1 MSKKNFDIYFD
12 LGASKI
18 RVAGFDI
25 VENNQIF
32 FLENNCLTSLKT
44 NQLDL
49 SITDQT
55 LEKMI
60 LEIEKKTGEYLNS
73 INLMLDSPEA
83 LSISLSVSKKNEK
96 KFLEKEDI
104 EYLIQDAKQQVLS
117 AYQDKSIIHI
127 VTSNYK
133 VNNHEYASLPL
144 NIECNKFSID
154 IVFICFPKVII
165 ENLEKLFSKHQISID
180 NFICSSYAKSL
191 NYKSNFFLNENIL
204 FVDVG
209 FKKTSIIYYN
219 KNEIIFFDVLPIGGN
234 HITSD
239 ISKILNLNMEE
250 SENIKINFDQQK
262 NILNEK
268 KISANLVQQIISAR
282 IEEILELSLKTIK
295 LNLDFA
301 LLDQH
306 KVVLMGDGSIILD
319 SEFKEKISFSKKIEL
334 IEESTED
341 ICESAFK
348 LIGGFNKQEVVIIPK
363 KAKKKGF
370 FEKLFHLFR

>member
-1 MSKKNFDIYFD
+1 MREKKFEFIFDCGSSRVRG
-12 LGASKI
+12 GAINVDDIKKSFYNESEFFFAQSDIDIKI
-18 RVAGFDI
+18 KNI
-25 VENNQIF
+25 V
-32 FLENNCLTSLKT
+32 TSLEK
-44 NQLDL
+44 N
-49 SITDQT
+49 TD
-55 LEKMI
+55 
-60 LEIEKKTGEYLNS
+60 EYLDS
-73 INLMLDSPEA
+73 INLMIDSQKM
-83 LSISLSVSKKNEK
+83 LTIGVSISKKIDGSKLK
-96 KFLEKEDI
+96 KEDI
-104 EYLIQDAKQQVLS
+104 QFLIQDAKQQLLKNYPNQNIVH
-117 AYQDKSIIHI
+117 III
-127 VTSNYK
+127 QNYK
-133 VNNHEYASLPL
+133 IDDTNYNFFPDKM
-144 NIECNKFSID
+144 NCN
-154 IVFICFPKVII
+154 
-165 ENLEKLFSKHQISID
+165 LISID
-180 NFICSSYAKSL
+180 VLFICIPKNIIDYYKRIFFKLDISINQIFCSSYAKSL
-191 NYKSNFFLNENIL
+191 NYKNSFFLNENIL
-204 FVDVG
+204 FIDVG

-262 NILNEK
+262 NVLNEK
-268 KISANLVQQIISAR
+268 KISTNLVQQIISAR

-306 KVVLMGDGSIILD
+306 KVVLMGDGSRILD

-363 KAKKKGF
+363 KVKKKGF

>member
-1 MSKKNFDIYFD
+1 MNCNLISIDVLFICIPKNIIDYYKRIFFKLDI
-12 LGASKI
+12 SI
-18 RVAGFDI
+18 
-25 VENNQIF
+25 NQIF
-32 FLENNCLTSLKT
+32 
-44 NQLDL
+44 
-49 SITDQT
+49 
-55 LEKMI
+55 
-60 LEIEKKTGEYLNS
+60 
-73 INLMLDSPEA
+73 
-83 LSISLSVSKKNEK
+83 
-96 KFLEKEDI
+96 
-104 EYLIQDAKQQVLS
+104 
-117 AYQDKSIIHI
+117 
-127 VTSNYK
+127 
-133 VNNHEYASLPL
+133 
-144 NIECNKFSID
+144 
-154 IVFICFPKVII
+154 
-165 ENLEKLFSKHQISID
+165 
-180 NFICSSYAKSL
+180 CSSYAKSL
-191 NYKSNFFLNENIL
+191 NYKNSFFLNENIL
-204 FVDVG
+204 FIDVG

-239 ISKILNLNMEE
+239 ISKILNLNMED

-262 NILNEK
+262 NVLNEK
-268 KISANLVQQIISAR
+268 KISINLVQQIISAR
-282 IEEILELSLKTIK
+282 IEEILKLSLKTIK

-306 KVVLMGDGSIILD
+306 KVVLMGDGSRILD

>member
-1 MSKKNFDIYFD
+1 MIKEKNFEFIFDCGSSKVRGGAIDIHNVKKSFYNESEFFFD
-12 LGASKI
+12 QSDINLKI
-18 RVAGFDI
+18 KNI
-25 VENNQIF
+25 I
-32 FLENNCLTSLKT
+32 TSL
-44 NQLDL
+44 
-49 SITDQT
+49 
-55 LEKMI
+55 
-60 LEIEKKTGEYLNS
+60 EKKTDAYVDTT
-73 INLMLDSPEA
+73 NLMIDCQKMLTIGI
-83 LSISLSVSKKNEK
+83 SISKKLDGSKLK
-96 KFLEKEDI
+96 KEDVQF
-104 EYLIQDAKQQVLS
+104 LIQDAKQQIIKN
-117 AYQDKSIIHI
+117 YPNQNIIHI
-127 VTSNYK
+127 IIQNYK
-133 VNNHEYASLPL
+133 IDDINYNFFP
-144 NIECNKFSID
+144 NKMNCN
-154 IVFICFPKVII
+154 V
-165 ENLEKLFSKHQISID
+165 ISID
-180 NFICSSYAKSL
+180 VLFICIPKNIIDYYKRIFFKLDISINQIFCSSYAKSL

-204 FVDVG
+204 FIDVG

-295 LNLDFA
+295 LNLDFT

-306 KVVLMGDGSIILD
+306 KVVLMGDGSRILD

-334 IEESTED
+334 IEESAED

-348 LIGGFNKQEVVIIPK
+348 LVEGFNKQEVVIIPK
-363 KAKKKGF
+363 KPKKKGF
-370 FEKLFHLFR
+370 FEKLFHLFK